1 MVLKP
6 EELGAMLGS
15 SLGKL
20 EQEPE
25 VLTTVLHIVLNLCG
39 DLDDYDGLC
48 NHSDI
53 IVSMAEFQ

>member
-1 MVLKP
+1 MMVMMVKTITTMMLMMTLKP

-25 VLTTVLHIVLNLCG
+25 VLTTVLHIVLHLW
-39 DLDDYDGLC
+39 
-48 NHSDI
+48 
-53 IVSMAEFQ
+53 Q